1 MIEEAKIISQPYSGE
16 FEERVYD
23 IESVWNSQ
31 DWSWVKFINDDY
43 SEWCGQFRGFPRQ
56 VAVSKKY
63 NTILILTSDY
73 LFQLDRL
80 FGDIIET
87 ERMPLYHSLT
97 VAPNG
102 EYIIA
107 DYYRIEKISNNIN
120 LKVEIES
127 PVPMDM
133 IEFGNWSGNTL
144 KITCNEFMN
153 WDRHL
158 IIEYNCETD
167 KIEIK

>member
-43 SEWCGQFRGFPRQ
+43 LEWCGQFRGFPRQ
-56 VAVSKKY
+56 VAVSKRY
-63 NTILILTSDY
+63 NTVLILTSDY

-80 FGDIIET
+80 SGNIIEN
-87 ERMPLYHSLT
+87 ERMPLYRSLT

-102 EYIIA
+102 EYLIA

-120 LKVEIES
+120 LKIEIKC

-133 IEFGNWSGNTL
+133 IEFGNWTGNTL
-144 KITCNEFMN
+144 TITCDEFMN

-158 IIEYNCETD
+158 IMEYNCDTD